1 MLISHNMDQNFE
13 DSKNLTL
20 DTIKEGESSEIE
32 ALAFKAVKQIRKGFI
47 SALILA
53 VLKEGEF
60 HGYGIINEIKKKTQ
74 EIWNP
79 TTSSVYPVLKD
90 LESKKLVEF
99 KDSEELEGKTRNIYK
114 ITEKGKRFFKSFVQK
129 FQVLTSKLRTL
140 TFGAFGFD
148 GNIPIENVT
157 KVMEALAEHPIFG
170 WKNAS
175 SEEEKKS
182 SLEYYKN
189 LIDEQISYL
198 QELKK
203 NIEDEI

>member
-1 MLISHNMDQNFE
+1 MDQ
-13 DSKNLTL
+13 KITL
-20 DTIKEGESSEIE
+20 DTINEGESSEIE
-32 ALAFKAVKQIRKGFI
+32 ELAFKAVKQIRKGFI

-99 KDSEELEGKTRNIYK
+99 KESEELDGKTRNIYK
-114 ITEKGKRFFKSFVQK
+114 ITDKGKRFLKSFVQK
-129 FQVLTSKLRTL
+129 FQKLTSKLRIL
-140 TFGAFGFD
+140 TIGSFGFD
-148 GNIPIENVT
+148 GNYPIENVSQI
-157 KVMEALAEHPIFG
+157 MQILAEHPIFG
-170 WKNAS
+170 WKNAK

-182 SLEYYKN
+182 NLEYYRN

-198 QELKK
+198 EELKK
-203 NIEDEI
+203 NIEEEL